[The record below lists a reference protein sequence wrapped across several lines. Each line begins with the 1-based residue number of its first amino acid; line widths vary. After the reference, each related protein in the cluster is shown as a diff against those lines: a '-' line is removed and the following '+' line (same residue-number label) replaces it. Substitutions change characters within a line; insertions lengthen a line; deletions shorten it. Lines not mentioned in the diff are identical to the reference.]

1 MNVDKNNANK
11 NSNSELV
18 NIFEYIYA
26 MNMADEIITPIEKK
40 KVVKKIKSK
49 DSKIISKA
57 TNKANIT
64 IKKDASKPQ
73 NKSKIE
79 KPQKNYPSVTLEK
92 CLNIALKIKEL
103 NGGNPWTPKEVSQ
116 AINVKGTMDFFYTTS
131 SSRDFGLTVGTSSA
145 KQIELTEFGRAIV
158 YAPNPD
164 VERNN
169 KIQAFLNIPIFK
181 NVLEYYKGS
190 MLPEMKYLSNTLEH
204 QFKLSPDFHEEFSR
218 VFNENCR
225 YLGITTGENLTG
237 KLSNTSN
244 GVSRFTPT
252 TIVVGETKK
261 GKLKAF
267 VIMPFVERD
276 NKRPLG
282 FFKEVLDSLLIPA
295 GIDADFT
302 IETANKQGS
311 DVIQSTII
319 NDLLEA
325 DLVIADLTD
334 HNPNVLFE
342 LGVRMAADK
351 PVALIKS
358 KDTGR
363 IFDVDNMLRVYE
375 YNPNL
380 WKSTIEK
387 DVPELKEHFRAA
399 WDNRDSEMS
408 YMKILRREAQK

>member
-1 MNVDKNNANK
+1 MSEVKSEIELNNKTEDTKALINK
-11 NSNSELV
+11 KPTSKK
-18 NIFEYIYA
+18 
-26 MNMADEIITPIEKK
+26 TPIKK
-40 KVVKKIKSK
+40 SSSPSKTASPKAKV
-49 DSKIISKA
+49 
-57 TNKANIT
+57 
-64 IKKDASKPQ
+64 
-73 NKSKIE
+73 E
-79 KPQKNYPSVTLEK
+79 KPQKNYPSITLEK

-103 NGGNPWTPKEVSQ
+103 NGGNPWTPKEVSK
-116 AINVKGTMDFFYTTS
+116 AINVRGTMDFFYTTS
-131 SSRDFGLTVGTSSA
+131 SSRDFGLTIGTSSA
-145 KQIELTEFGRAIV
+145 KLIELTEFGRDIV
-158 YAPNPD
+158 YAPNPEI
-164 VERNN
+164 ERTK

-190 MLPEMKYLSNTLEH
+190 TLPEMKYLSNTLEN
-204 QFKLSPDFHEEFSR
+204 QFKLNPEFHEEFSR

-225 YLGITTGENLTG
+225 YLGITTGESLNSLPS
-237 KLSNTSN
+237 KSQRSINQS
-244 GVSRFTPT
+244 

-363 IFDVDNMLRVYE
+363 IFDIDNMLRVYE
-375 YNPNL
+375 YDQNL
-380 WKSTIEK
+380 WKSTVEK
-387 DVPELKEHFRAA
+387 DVPSLKEHFKAA
-399 WDNRDSEMS
+399 WDNKDSELS